1 MMFVTL
7 AIAIVTEVSASLS
20 LRVATTATPG
30 KRPSRLWFVAV
41 AVGYLTAFVMLSV
54 TLSLGM
60 ALGVAYGIWA
70 AIGVALTAVM
80 SRVLFKEPLTWV
92 MGAGIALIGAG
103 VLLVELGAQH

>member
-1 MMFVTL
+1 MMCVTL
-7 AIAIVTEVSASLS
+7 VVAIVSEVSASLS
-20 LRVATTATPG
+20 LRAATTAPAG
-30 KRPSRLWFVAV
+30 KRPNRLWYIVVVA
-41 AVGYLTAFVMLSV
+41 GYLTAFVMLSL

-70 AIGVALTAVM
+70 AVGVALTAVM